1 MVLCIIVGCG
11 NKSGKSSQKKDSA
24 VKFSRVPKIVKNE
37 GEMIEELTTRRRR
50 AWISA
55 ISRGDLTDDKLEHE
69 RVCSRHFVSG
79 QAAKQWDQ
87 FDVDWVPTLHLGHTK
102 RPQRIDPQLN
112 ADRAER
118 RKRRQ
123 EIIDREISEKMK
135 KLNEPGETVESI
147 FSEVEHTCT
156 TREAEESDQLQDGS
170 SEDEQMAE
178 LEMEM
183 DVAGEKL
190 VEDTDK
196 KPILIDRDSQ
206 TLVSAMTQET
216 ADAATQTTEFDYLFC
231 SATKTQPFTED
242 YFKDSDDKT
251 RFYTGLPDFHLL
263 AKTFEF
269 VSPYVTRRTKTL
281 SLFQEFVM
289 VLIKLRLNVPNLDLA
304 YRFEVSLSTVS
315 RVFKAWMEVLDVRL
329 SPLIS
334 WPEREEL
341 WRTMPRCFQY
351 TFGKATTIIIDCFE
365 IYIDRPSN
373 LLARAQTYSHYKSHN
388 TVKVLIGITPQG
400 SVCFVSKAWGGR
412 TSDKYLTEH
421 CGMLKNLR
429 PGDLVMADRGFTIE
443 ENLSLYQ
450 AKLAIPAFTK
460 GKSQLD
466 PVSVEKTRGIANV
479 RIHVERVIGLLRQK
493 YTVLQSILPI
503 DYLLCSDKEGNR
515 CCPMVDRLI
524 RVCCALINLCPSVV
538 PFD

>member
-1 MVLCIIVGCG
+1 
-11 NKSGKSSQKKDSA
+11 
-24 VKFSRVPKIVKNE
+24 
-37 GEMIEELTTRRRR
+37 
-50 AWISA
+50 
-55 ISRGDLTDDKLEHE
+55 
-69 RVCSRHFVSG
+69 
-79 QAAKQWDQ
+79 
-87 FDVDWVPTLHLGHTK
+87 
-102 RPQRIDPQLN
+102 
-112 ADRAER
+112 
-118 RKRRQ
+118 
-123 EIIDREISEKMK
+123 
-135 KLNEPGETVESI
+135 
-147 FSEVEHTCT
+147 
-156 TREAEESDQLQDGS
+156 
-170 SEDEQMAE
+170 
-178 LEMEM
+178 
-183 DVAGEKL
+183 
-190 VEDTDK
+190 
-196 KPILIDRDSQ
+196 
-206 TLVSAMTQET
+206 
-216 ADAATQTTEFDYLFC
+216 
-231 SATKTQPFTED
+231 
-242 YFKDSDDKT
+242 
-251 RFYTGLPDFHLL
+251 
-263 AKTFEF
+263 
-269 VSPYVTRRTKTL
+269 
-281 SLFQEFVM
+281 M
-289 VLIKLRLNVPNLDLA
+289 VLIKLRLNVPYLDLA
-304 YRFEVSLSTVS
+304 YSFEVSLSTVS

-334 WPEREEL
+334 RPEREEL

-421 CGMLKNLR
+421 CGMLKHLR

-503 DYLLCSDKEGNR
+503 DYLLCSDKERNR